1 MRPQRRDVFR
11 TDAASRL
18 DDIELIAAL
27 LERDAVNGQAS
38 RVERGGYVVARRRRK
53 RASRMRRARQRL
65 ASGSADVRHA
75 AVTAGHLMVHPR
87 VFACARASGGFIVD
101 LAVVLATFTAGTAGV
116 ALVYL
121 IAVPPV

>member
-1 MRPQRRDVFR
+1 MRPQRREVFR

-27 LERDAVNGQAS
+27 LERDAVNGQAI
-38 RVERGGYVVARRRRK
+38 RVERGGYVVPRRRRK
-53 RASRMRRARQRL
+53 RPSSLRRARQKI
-65 ASGSADVRHA
+65 ASRSSDVRHA

-87 VFACARASGGFIVD
+87 VFACVRASGGFIVD
-101 LAVVLATFTAGTAGV
+101 LALVLATFTAGTAGV

-121 IAVPPV
+121 IAVPPI